1 MIDLLGDPCFCV
13 KSTGIEL
20 VARPAIPKHRAVAK
34 PEAEMRRMRMR
45 SVMMT
50 SLKAMMTSALTP

>member
-1 MIDLLGDPCFCV
+1 M
-13 KSTGIEL
+13 KSQQNGRIEL

-34 PEAEMRRMRMR
+34 PEAEMRMMMR

-50 SLKAMMTSALTP
+50 SLKATMTSALTP